1 MRKLIRWCQ
10 ENGFELTIDP
20 FYYSNSVAF
29 IFMSSEGFRYIRTI
43 TNEDLFM
50 TQVSDDCICVS
61 LIEQVT
67 AAYYNHIMNPTS
79 NWRDPLESDI

>member
-1 MRKLIRWCQ
+1 MRKLIKWCQ
-10 ENGFELTIDP
+10 DNGFELTIDP
-20 FYYSNSVAF
+20 LYYSNSVAF

-50 TQVSDDCICVS
+50 TQISDEYICVS
-61 LIEQVT
+61 LVEQVT
-67 AAYYNHIMNPTS
+67 AAYHNHIMNPTS